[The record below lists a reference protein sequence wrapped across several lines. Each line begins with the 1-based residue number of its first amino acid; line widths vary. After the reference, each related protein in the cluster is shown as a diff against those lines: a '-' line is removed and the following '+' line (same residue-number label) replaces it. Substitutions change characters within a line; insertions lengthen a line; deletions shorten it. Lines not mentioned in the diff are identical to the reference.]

1 MLVIWRSLDQ
11 PIPAGHCMFWA
22 PCTLEYFDFLCA
34 TEFTVPN
41 LPSFSPLIHLT
52 VQDIAVDAPSSP
64 LCMRI
69 KIKASKTDP
78 FRKGSDIH
86 IGLGHYPLCGVQVFQ
101 TGSSPGHFDVPSGW
115 STTFSWPSY

>member
-64 LCMRI
+64 SCIRV
-69 KIKASKTDP
+69 KIKTSKS
-78 FRKGSDIH
+78 KGSDIH
-86 IGLGHYPLCGVQVFQ
+86 IGLGRHPVCAVQAMFL
-101 TGSSPGHFDVPSGW
+101 
-115 STTFSWPSY
+115 